1 MNCIGLR
8 KSLPLRAA
16 ALLCTA
22 AAVLSAAALPLCSAA
37 EVDAGDTPEERAA
50 AVTAVADGIIEW
62 KKLDNGSSADGY
74 LINETY
80 LELAGSTPGD
90 WYQIGFSR
98 LGVED
103 NYAGYLAVIRDRVE
117 ERYRDP
123 GKLSAAKAT
132 EWHRI
137 ALSVLASGGDPR
149 ALGTDESGAPI
160 DLIADGTY
168 NRGLATPLGRQG
180 INGWIWGLIAL
191 DSMRYEVPA
200 DAYYTR
206 DDIIVEILRAQLA
219 DGGFALSGKTADPD
233 ITAMA
238 LQALAPYYNSER
250 SYTYKR
256 RATGSERTC
265 KVREV
270 VDEAVQRLS
279 ELQLDTGDY
288 MSWGTENVEST
299 DQVTVAL
306 CCLGIDP
313 LTDERFIKNGNTLL
327 DGILRYRM
335 PDGGFVHS
343 YTFDSDNP
351 TSLPDKS
358 NTMASEQ
365 TLYTMAAL
373 RRQGLGERTLYDFRP
388 EQSSAL
394 RERISELSAR
404 IGALTG
410 AESAGALE
418 ELMREYYSLPDGE
431 RSYVYNY
438 CRLSDAAAAAGVDIA
453 VIADTTE
460 VIESPGDGGEETVI
474 LSFTAADRAAV
485 DELPQP
491 LTTEQYVTV
500 TTLLDKL
507 ECCEA
512 FDGRED
518 YITRLT
524 SAKAEIAAIQ
534 AEIDSINEDIRDQ
547 LYPFDELSLGDKGKI
562 DAIVDRYNAL
572 SEYDRA
578 KIARWE
584 DVVKSKTKVDNLLRA
599 LIIGAVCA
607 VVLAVTA
614 VLLVRRLH
622 KRRHRRQTE
631 MEQLAAMYNDSDTL

>member
-90 WYQIGFSR
+90 WYQIGLSR

-137 ALSVLASGGDPR
+137 SLAVLAAGGDPR

-206 DDIIVEILRAQLA
+206 DDIIVEILRSQLT
-219 DGGFALSGKTADPD
+219 DGGFALSGRTADPD

-373 RRQGLGERTLYDFRP
+373 RRQALGMRTLYDFRP

-394 RERISELSAR
+394 RERISDLSAR

-410 AESAGALE
+410 DESAGALE

-438 CRLSDAAAAAGVDIA
+438 CRLSDAATAAGVDIA

-518 YITRLT
+518 YIARLT

-534 AEIDSINEDIRDQ
+534 AEIDSINEDIREQ
-547 LYPFDELSLGDKGKI
+547 LYPFDGLSLGDKGKI

-578 KIARWE
+578 KIERWE

-614 VLLVRRLH
+614 VLLVRRIRRRKNRH
-622 KRRHRRQTE
+622 KTE
-631 MEQLAAMYNDSDTL
+631 MEQLAAMYDDGDD

>member
-74 LINETY
+74 LINENY

-90 WYQIGFSR
+90 WYQIGLSR

-137 ALSVLASGGDPR
+137 SLAVLAAGGDPR
-149 ALGTDESGAPI
+149 ALGTDESGVPI

-206 DDIIVEILRAQLA
+206 DDIIVEILRAQLT
-219 DGGFALSGKTADPD
+219 DGGFALSGRTADPD

-250 SYTYKR
+250 SYSYKR
-256 RATGSERTC
+256 RSDSAAVTRR
-265 KVREV
+265 VRDV
-270 VDEAVQRLS
+270 VDEAIERLS

-288 MSWGTENVEST
+288 TSWGTQNVEST

-313 LTDERFIKNGNTLL
+313 LTDERFIKNDSTLL
-327 DGILRYRM
+327 DGIMRYRM
-335 PDGGFVHS
+335 SDGGFVHS
-343 YTFDSDNP
+343 YTYDPDNP
-351 TSLPDKS
+351 TSLPDRS

-373 RRQGLGERTLYDFRP
+373 RRQALGMRTLYDFRP

-410 AESAGALE
+410 GESADVLE

-453 VIADTTE
+453 AIADTTE
-460 VIESPGDGGEETVI
+460 VIESPGDGNDATVI
-474 LSFTAADRAAV
+474 LSFTASDRASA
-485 DELPQP
+485 DGLPQP

-507 ECCEA
+507 ECCED
-512 FDGRED
+512 FDGRND
-518 YITRLT
+518 YIARLT
-524 SAKAEIAAIQ
+524 QAKADIAAIQ
-534 AEIDSINEDIRDQ
+534 AEIESINEDIREQ
-547 LYPFDELSLGDKGKI
+547 LYPFDGLSLGDKGKI

-578 KIARWE
+578 KIGRWE

-614 VLLVRRLH
+614 VLLVRRIRCRKNRH
-622 KRRHRRQTE
+622 KTE
-631 MEQLAAMYNDSDTL
+631 MEQLAAMYDDGDD

>member
-90 WYQIGFSR
+90 WYQIGLSR

-474 LSFTAADRAAV
+474 LSFTAADCAAV

>member
-90 WYQIGFSR
+90 WYQIGLSR

-578 KIARWE
+578 KIARWRMLSSR
-584 DVVKSKTKVDNLLRA
+584 KPRSTTC
-599 LIIGAVCA
+599 CA
-607 VVLAVTA
+607 
-614 VLLVRRLH
+614 R
-622 KRRHRRQTE
+622 
-631 MEQLAAMYNDSDTL
+631 

>member
-8 KSLPLRAA
+8 KSIPRRAA
-16 ALLCTA
+16 ALLCTV
-22 AAVLSAAALPLCSAA
+22 AAVLSAAALPPFSAA

-90 WYQIGFSR
+90 WYQIGLSR

-103 NYAGYLAVIRDRVE
+103 NYSGYLAVIRDRVE

-137 ALSVLASGGDPR
+137 SLAVLAAGGDPR
-149 ALGTDESGAPI
+149 SLGTDDSGAPI

-206 DDIIVEILRAQLA
+206 DDIIVEILRAQLT

-250 SYTYKR
+250 SYSYKR
-256 RATGSERTC
+256 RSDSAEVTRR
-265 KVREV
+265 VRDV
-270 VDEAVQRLS
+270 VDEAIERLS

-288 MSWGTENVEST
+288 TSWGTQNVEST

-327 DGILRYRM
+327 DGIMHYRM
-335 PDGGFVHS
+335 SDGGFVHS
-343 YTFDSDNP
+343 YTYDPDNP
-351 TSLPDKS
+351 TSLPDSS

-373 RRQGLGERTLYDFRP
+373 RRQALGMRTLYDFRP

-394 RERISELSAR
+394 RERISGLSAR

-410 AESAGALE
+410 DESAGALE

-453 VIADTTE
+453 AIADTTE
-460 VIESPGDGGEETVI
+460 VIESPGDGNDATVI
-474 LSFTAADRAAV
+474 LSFTASDRAAA
-485 DELPQP
+485 DGLPQP

-507 ECCEA
+507 ECCED
-512 FDGRED
+512 FDGRDD
-518 YITRLT
+518 YIARLT
-524 SAKAEIAAIQ
+524 QAKADIAAIQ
-534 AEIDSINEDIRDQ
+534 AEIDSINEDIREQ
-547 LYPFDELSLGDKGKI
+547 LYPFDGLSLGDKGKI

-578 KIARWE
+578 KIERWE

-614 VLLVRRLH
+614 VLLVRRIRRRKNRH
-622 KRRHRRQTE
+622 KTE
-631 MEQLAAMYNDSDTL
+631 MEQLAAMYDDGDD

>member
-90 WYQIGFSR
+90 WYQIGLSR

-365 TLYTMAAL
+365 ALYTMAAL

>member
-90 WYQIGFSR
+90 WYQIGLSR

-351 TSLPDKS
+351 TSLPGKS

>member
-90 WYQIGFSR
+90 WYQIGLSR

-474 LSFTAADRAAV
+474 LSFTAADRAAD